1 MKCEYNGY
9 IISIERDEG
18 IHDDND
24 LISIIVVKNLTH
36 ELIIDEW
43 VESNKKNIEIMEQ
56 VKSRLDNLPI
66 P

>member
-56 VKSRLDNLPI
+56 VKSRLNNLPI